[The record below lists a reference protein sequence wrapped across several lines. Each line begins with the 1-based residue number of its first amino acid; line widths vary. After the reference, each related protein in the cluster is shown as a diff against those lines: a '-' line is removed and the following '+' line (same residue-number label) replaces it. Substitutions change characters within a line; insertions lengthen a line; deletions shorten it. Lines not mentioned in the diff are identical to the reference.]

1 MIFHPGEVSRVSGE
15 RRSHSK
21 NIRGHHY
28 SPWHHSSGLGMQFGA
43 KTQWDLFYW
52 APGMQAHQ
60 CQPPHPSPSSHL
72 QELQNPSI
80 LMKASHCQA
89 HCSQLKKE
97 EIKKCTQTIVT
108 IKIHEWNTVFRNWHY
123 WMNMLSSSSLEYIC
137 LNAAYLVQ
145 YSGSAMSK
153 FWTAFI
159 YDAYFHPSDWEDDQ
173 ITLKPHQHRTLRVMN
188 SH

>member
-72 QELQNPSI
+72 QELQTPSI
-80 LMKASHCQA
+80 LLKASHCQA

-108 IKIHEWNTVFRNWHY
+108 MSEIRSSGIDIIEWTCWAALPWNTFV
-123 WMNMLSSSSLEYIC
+123 WMQHIWCNILVLQCPSSEQLLFMMHISIPLT
-137 LNAAYLVQ
+137 
-145 YSGSAMSK
+145 GKMTK
-153 FWTAFI
+153 
-159 YDAYFHPSDWEDDQ
+159 
-173 ITLKPHQHRTLRVMN
+173 
-188 SH
+188 